1 MTASLSQDNTEKF
14 SNKIIGG
21 VPVTNPIFIAP
32 MAGVTFLSFRLFHK
46 ELGASLVHT
55 EMVSALGLIY
65 GGAKT
70 REYLVGSPLEEP
82 CVLQLFG
89 DTPDNISHGAEIA
102 LSVRSF
108 PALQVN
114 MACPMPKVTKKG
126 AGSALLSDI
135 KKSGQIITALKKFNL
150 PVWAKIRLVGGDI
163 PYNTEDFCQELLD
176 NGCDFIAVHGRTR
189 AQRYEGTSN
198 KSAVISLAQKFKGLI
213 GASGDI
219 FTPEDSQ
226 FFLQNGAEAVFLA
239 RGLLRD
245 AFLVPKTLS
254 LLGYN
259 VPQKYLTPSMQDQ
272 TDLLVTLGRKVLACE
287 GEKRAVVLAKRQAAA
302 LFKGTAGAAL
312 LRQQISFC
320 RHWQEI
326 EGILQQFYC

>member
-1 MTASLSQDNTEKF
+1 MSQGNIENFDDKK
-14 SNKIIGG
+14 NKKIGG
-21 VPVTNPIFIAP
+21 VSVVNPVFIAP

-46 ELGASLVHT
+46 GLGASLVHT

-89 DTPDNISHGAEIA
+89 DTPENISRGAEIA
-102 LSVRSF
+102 LSVRQF
-108 PALQVN
+108 PALQIN

-135 KKSGQIITALKKFNL
+135 KKSGQIIASLKKFGL

-163 PYNTEDFCQELLD
+163 PYSTEDFCQELLD
-176 NGCDFIAVHGRTR
+176 NGCDFIAVHGRTK
-189 AQRYEGTSN
+189 AQRYEGLSN
-198 KSAVISLAQKFKGLI
+198 KSAVVSLAYKFKGLI

-219 FTPEDSQ
+219 FCPSDSQ
-226 FFLQNGAEAVFLA
+226 YFLENGIEAVFLA

-254 LLGYN
+254 LLGYD
-259 VPQKYLTPSMQDQ
+259 VPQKYLTPSIKDQ
-272 TDLLVTLGRKVLACE
+272 TDLLVTLGQRVLACE

-302 LFKGTAGAAL
+302 LFKGTSGAAA
-312 LRQQISFC
+312 LRQRISFC
-320 RHWQEI
+320 RCWQEI
-326 EGILQQFYC
+326 ENTLLKQHY

>member
-1 MTASLSQDNTEKF
+1 MSQDNIENFNSK
-14 SNKIIGG
+14 NIGG
-21 VPVTNPIFIAP
+21 VSVTNPVFIAP

-46 ELGASLVHT
+46 SLGASLVHT

-89 DTPDNISHGAEIA
+89 DTPENISRGAEIA
-102 LSVRSF
+102 LSVRQF
-108 PALQVN
+108 PALQIN

-135 KKSGQIITALKKFNL
+135 KKSGQIIASLKKFGL

-163 PYNTEDFCQELLD
+163 PYTTEDFCQELFD
-176 NGCDFIAVHGRTR
+176 NGCDFIAVHGRTK
-189 AQRYEGTSN
+189 AQRYEGVSN
-198 KSAVISLAQKFKGLI
+198 KSAVVSIAQKFKGLI

-219 FTPEDSQ
+219 FSPGDSQ
-226 FFLQNGAEAVFLA
+226 YFLQNGAEAVFLA

-245 AFLVPKTLS
+245 AFLVPKTLN

-259 VPQKYLTPSMQDQ
+259 VPQTYLTPTMQDQ
-272 TDLLVTLGRKVLACE
+272 ADLLVTLGRKVLTCE

-302 LFKGTAGAAL
+302 LFKGTAGAAI
-312 LRQQISFC
+312 LRQKISFC

-326 EGILQQFYC
+326 EEILLSTLN